1 MLKDYLREKNI
12 SIYSLSKDCAI
23 PYSTLNDLANGKV
36 SPDNCKVGLLKGLA
50 SGLGLSMD
58 EVYGICTGETLRI
71 KNSYNMDLTVQVRN
85 KSYYVVFDYADSP
98 VSIELCKVNGD
109 SSFYIDEIARWR
121 SESYVREQRIAD
133 WY

>member
-98 VSIELCKVNGD
+98 VSIELCKVNGA

-133 WY
+133 RY

>member
-23 PYSTLNDLANGKV
+23 PYSTLNDFANGKV
-36 SPDNCKVGLLKGLA
+36 SPDNCKVGLLKSLA
-50 SGLGLSMD
+50 SRLGLSMD

-71 KNSYNMDLTVQVRN
+71 RNSYNMDLTVQVRN
-85 KSYYVVFDYADSP
+85 KSYYVVFDYADRP

-121 SESYVREQRIAD
+121 SEGYVREQRIAD

>member
-12 SIYSLSKDCAI
+12 SIYSLSRDCAV

-36 SPDNCKVGLLKGLA
+36 APDNCKIGLLKALA
-50 SGLGLSMD
+50 AGLGLSMD
-58 EVYGICTGETLRI
+58 EVYGICSGETLRI
-71 KNSYNMDLTVQVRN
+71 RNAYDMDLTIQVRN
-85 KSYYVVFDYADSP
+85 KSYYVAFEHASKP
-98 VSIELCKVNGD
+98 ISMELCKVNCD
-109 SSFYIDEIARWR
+109 STFYIDEIARWR